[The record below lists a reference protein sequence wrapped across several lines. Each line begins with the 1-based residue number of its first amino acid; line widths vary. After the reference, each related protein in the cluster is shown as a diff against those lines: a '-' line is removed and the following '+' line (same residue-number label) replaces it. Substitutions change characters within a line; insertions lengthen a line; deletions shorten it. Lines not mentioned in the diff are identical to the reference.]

1 MKSTREKFWLSDK
14 TFPILV
20 ALACA
25 AMVGGTHMYIK
36 HGTGALNEIFVI
48 QLLDQG
54 LQTGDYAAAAGFAF
68 GFLLARILEGPLVGL
83 LDVGGS
89 LMTGVGIGIPAVLLS
104 AGYGKT
110 LNSFALSLIIG
121 GAIGIVIGYIIIGIR
136 KLMPE
141 NVSAAG
147 TGIMMGAGNATGRFL
162 GPLIIL
168 SAVQYNVPA
177 GLGSIIGAAL
187 FYKIDKP
194 IAGGAILGSMAF
206 AGLGLL
212 I

>member
-1 MKSTREKFWLSDK
+1 
-14 TFPILV
+14 
-20 ALACA
+20 
-25 AMVGGTHMYIK
+25 MYIK

-104 AGYGKT
+104 AGYGKS

-121 GAIGIVIGYIIIGIR
+121 GAIGLVIGYIIIGIR

>member
-1 MKSTREKFWLSDK
+1 MNSKEKFWLSDK

-54 LQTGDYAAAAGFAF
+54 LQTGDYAGATGFAF

-104 AGYGKT
+104 AGYGDS
-110 LNSFALSLIIG
+110 LNSFPLTLLIG
-121 GAIGIVIGYIIIGIR
+121 AAIGLIIGYIIIGIR

-168 SAVQYNVPA
+168 SAVQYSIPA
-177 GLGSIIGAAL
+177 GLGSVLGAAF

-194 IAGGAILGSMAF
+194 IAGGAILGSMLF
-206 AGLGLL
+206 AGIGIL